1 MRIPSLPCPAFTL
14 LFDDQNLKTAELG
27 TNFFKTGF
35 AYRSSFN
42 CNLVGSAVRNS
53 GQVPGLRGQTAS
65 SLSEYCC
72 FNFDK
77 HVLKRS
83 KKYG

>member
-1 MRIPSLPCPAFTL
+1 MRVPSLPCPAFTL

-53 GQVPGLRGQTAS
+53 GQVPGLRGQTES
-65 SLSEYCC
+65 SLSQSTAALILTSMY
-72 FNFDK
+72 
-77 HVLKRS
+77 
-83 KKYG
+83 